1 MSMNKKD
8 RKVGFSVNPDGR
20 VYPMIMV
27 PGNVQESIPT
37 NIYRVRF
44 DSEDSKVYLE
54 ASEFP
59 EPPAKIYGENHK
71 ECSRYFRTFEM
82 MNSNL
87 GIGLYGLKGTGK
99 TTTLQII
106 AKTALGMDYPVL
118 IIDSAMPLPMISQ
131 MLSLIKQTIIV
142 MFDEFDKNYYD
153 AELND
158 EKSSQNGILTILDG
172 SSGGGKRMTIICANE
187 YNKINEYL
195 KDRPG
200 RIRYNKF
207 FKELSSKEVITYLKD
222 NVKKEI
228 SPADYIRISVI
239 AENGLLTYDMLKS
252 YVTESNIHNES
263 VIDSMNLITPEINQG
278 IYSTS
283 SKHHYHDL
291 QGIYGDNFQPCLL
304 KFSPGYQKFYLFS
317 VKQNS
322 NQHGFSYTV
331 YEKIHE
337 GDCSEIKCDFDE
349 MRRLRVSV
357 GEIDVVV
364 KRIVMTKSDVCE
376 KRQLH
381 IEEGIEDFDP
391 QNPDASNNENL
402 KKQADILNRSRQL
415 DSAQY
420 AFGTRRVF
428 GTQVDQAI
436 AGAFVNSPPQVS
448 EQLTFSPRVISGPR
462 NTNRH
467 PTNDN

>member
-44 DSEDSKVYLE
+44 DSEDNKVYLE

-82 MNSNL
+82 MDSNL

-118 IIDSAMPLPMISQ
+118 IIDSALPLSMIGQ

-153 AELND
+153 AERSD
-158 EKSSQNGILTILDG
+158 SKSDQNGILTILDG

-187 YNKINEYL
+187 YGKINEYL

-207 FKELSSKEVITYLKD
+207 FAALSPAEVITYLKD
-222 NVKKEI
+222 NVSKEI
-228 SPADYIRISVI
+228 SPVDVIRISEI
-239 AENGLLTYDMLKS
+239 AACGAMTYDMLKS
-252 YVTESNIHNES
+252 YVTESNIHKEN
-263 VIDSMNLITPEINQG
+263 VIDSIILITPNVTRSYG
-278 IYSTS
+278 YGTS
-283 SKHHYHDL
+283 KFLYHDL
-291 QGIYGDNFQPCLL
+291 HGMYGDNFQPCLL
-304 KFSPGYQKFYLFS
+304 KFSPGYEKFYLFS
-317 VKQNS
+317 VNELKNK
-322 NQHGFSYTV
+322 HGYSYML

-337 GDCSEIKCDFDE
+337 GHCSEIKAEFNE
-349 MRRLRVSV
+349 KQKLNINL
-357 GEIDVVV
+357 GEIDF
-364 KRIVMTKSDVCE
+364 IVDRLALMSTSICE
-376 KRQLH
+376 KRQLF
-381 IEEGIEDFDP
+381 IEEGIDDFDP
-391 QNPDASNNENL
+391 ENPDASENENL
-402 KKQADILNRSRQL
+402 KTQAKIMKFSNSRQQV
-415 DSAQY
+415 DTVQR
-420 AFGTRRVF
+420 AFGQQIDNTV
-428 GTQVDQAI
+428 T
-436 AGAFVNSPPQVS
+436 GAFLNSPPQVS
-448 EQLTFSPRVISGPR
+448 EQPTFSLQVTRGPR
-462 NTNRH
+462 NTNT
-467 PTNDN
+467 PPI